1 MGFSSTLRAMHT
13 IITGGTGF
21 IGSRLV
27 EQLRLAGHVITVL
40 TRSPQRVPDGIH
52 AVEWNPESGD
62 LDPRALSAVDAVVHL
77 AGAGIAD
84 ARWTSGRRAAILNSR
99 VDGTRLLVSALREGG
114 AKPAVFI
121 SASAVGYYGD
131 TGEQISDETAPTGEG
146 FAAEVC
152 RAWEAEAD
160 AAVGIAG
167 RVVRM
172 RFGTVLD
179 PAGGAISRMLP
190 LFRFGL
196 GGRLGSGRQWMSC
209 ISLDDAVSAVA
220 EAISNH
226 ALQGPVNVV
235 APEPIRNSEFTR
247 ALASGLGKRVGP
259 PVPGI
264 ALRVAF
270 GQMAGEL
277 LLGSSRVVP
286 GALEA
291 TGFVFK
297 HPDVA
302 TYLEKHQF
310 R

>member
-1 MGFSSTLRAMHT
+1 MHT
-13 IITGGTGF
+13 IISGGTGF

-27 EQLRLAGHVITVL
+27 EQLRLAGHDVTVL

-84 ARWTSGRRAAILNSR
+84 ARWTRGRRAAILNSR
-99 VDGTRLLVSALREGG
+99 VDGTRLLVSALRESR
-114 AKPAVFI
+114 AKPGVII

-179 PAGGAISRMLP
+179 PAGGALSRMLP

-209 ISLDDAVSAVA
+209 ISMDDAVAAIA
-220 EAISNH
+220 ESLENQT
-226 ALQGPVNVV
+226 LRGPVNVV
-235 APEPIRNSEFTR
+235 APEPLRNIEFTR

-259 PVPGI
+259 PAPGL
-264 ALRVAF
+264 ALRIVF

-277 LLGSSRVVP
+277 LLGSSRVEP
-286 GALEA
+286 EALRA
-291 TGFVFK
+291 AGFRFR
-297 HPDVA
+297 HPDIA
-302 TYLEKHQF
+302 AYLERHQG
-310 R
+310 RGQ